1 MTAAVFAQT
10 DWSLPRLNGSS
21 VFFNQSVRGSECAA
35 PIRRDSI
42 TAIAPDFWLSTGVTG
57 SAGVVQQ
64 MTNDLIANLQEWL
77 ALSAT
82 RLEVERE
89 VIALLPSNRQRVVDV
104 HVSYVGKARPLI
116 SLDDIDIE
124 SDID

>member
-1 MTAAVFAQT
+1 M
-10 DWSLPRLNGSS
+10 
-21 VFFNQSVRGSECAA
+21 
-35 PIRRDSI
+35 
-42 TAIAPDFWLSTGVTG
+42 
-57 SAGVVQQ
+57 
-64 MTNDLIANLQEWL
+64 

-89 VIALLPSNRQRVVDV
+89 VIVLLPSNRQRVVDV
-104 HVSYVGKARPLI
+104 HVSYAGKARPLI

>member
-1 MTAAVFAQT
+1 
-10 DWSLPRLNGSS
+10 
-21 VFFNQSVRGSECAA
+21 
-35 PIRRDSI
+35 
-42 TAIAPDFWLSTGVTG
+42 
-57 SAGVVQQ
+57 

-104 HVSYVGKARPLI
+104 HVSYAGKARPLI